1 MLRSL
6 QKSRTVELL
15 APWRSLVFAVVLACA
30 SAIAVHGQEGSI
42 GTERWRVRLFGWVE
56 YSSPALSLD
65 GSAIYIGM
73 YRDGGG
79 GRLEAITPNQ
89 STKWRVDFS
98 EGIEAS
104 PSVGPDGTVYIGC
117 LNGIMYAFYPNLP
130 ANALFRDR
138 LKWSY
143 TTGGPIGGSAALSA
157 DGSTLYV
164 GSEDG
169 YLYAL
174 DASNGSLRWR
184 MPTGREILA
193 SPVVGPDGSIYIGS
207 LDGKFYAFN
216 PDGSQKW
223 APKQTGGAIYGSAA
237 IGRDGTLYFGSHDQS
252 VYAIAPDGT
261 TLWEFFTNG
270 AIDVSPA
277 LGADGTVYVM
287 SADRN
292 FYALD
297 PSPASA
303 TRRKWAT
310 PMGVSS
316 ASSPAVRSD
325 GVILFGADD
334 NRVHGLR
341 PDGSKLIPFNLGKT
355 DADDAITSSPLVTP
369 DGAIYIASVNGAF
382 LRLDTNGAPLST
394 VSSWPSFQRTPMRS
408 GYAELSSTAG
418 RLINLSTRAS
428 VASGAA
434 PTLIVGF
441 VVQSAQSR
449 LHLIRAIGPTLQS
462 FGVSGFMPN
471 PRLQAFVDNGT
482 TSVPIVNAAN
492 DDWTPNSPDGFPIAE
507 TTAAVGGFP
516 LPQGSRDA
524 VLLPILPGGLYTAH
538 AKSADGVGGVVLVEV
553 YETKVPDVP
562 SRLINLSTRTQ
573 VGVGENELIAGFV
586 VGGAGPSRLL
596 VRAVGPGLAPFGV
609 SGLLAQPVL
618 SLRSRFSDIIQRNQ
632 GWTTGTNTADLRGAA
647 GLVGAFSLEP
657 ADCAMVVTLAPGE
670 YTAQVSGVAGSTG
683 EALVEIYVL
692 P

>member
-1 MLRSL
+1 M
-6 QKSRTVELL
+6 
-15 APWRSLVFAVVLACA
+15 PWRAQVFAFVLALA
-30 SAIAVHGQEGSI
+30 LATVVHGQVNSI
-42 GTERWRVRLFGWVE
+42 GTEKWRLRLGGWVDF
-56 YSSPALSLD
+56 SSPALSLD
-65 GSAIYIGM
+65 GSAIYVGM
-73 YRDGGG
+73 YRETGG

-89 STKWRVDFS
+89 GTKWRVDFS
-98 EGIEAS
+98 GGVEAS
-104 PSVGPDGTVYIGC
+104 PVVGPDGTVYLGS
-117 LNGIMYAFYPNLP
+117 LNGMMYAFYPNLP
-130 ANALFRDR
+130 ASAPFRDR

-143 TTGGPIGGSAALSA
+143 QTDGPITGSAALSA
-157 DGSTLYV
+157 DGSTLYF
-164 GSEDG
+164 GSEDSFI
-169 YLYAL
+169 YAL
-174 DASNGSLRWR
+174 DTSTGNWRWSTK
-184 MPTGREILA
+184 TGREILA
-193 SPVVGPDGSIYIGS
+193 SPVVGPDGAIYVGS
-207 LDGKFYAFN
+207 LDGKFYALN
-216 PDGSQKW
+216 PDGTYKW
-223 APKQTGGAIYGSAA
+223 TPKQTGGSIYGSAA
-237 IGRDGTLYFGSHDQS
+237 IGRDGTLYFGSHDQY
-252 VYAIAPDGT
+252 VYAVAPDGT
-261 TLWEFFTNG
+261 TRWEFFTNG

-297 PSPASA
+297 PNPASTA
-303 TRRKWAT
+303 RRKWAT

-334 NRVHGLR
+334 NRVHGLL
-341 PDGSKLIPFNLGKT
+341 PDGSKLSPFNPGK
-355 DADDAITSSPLVTP
+355 DESDDAITASPLVTP
-369 DGAIYIASVNGAF
+369 DGAIYIASINGTF

-394 VSSWPSFQRTPMRS
+394 VSSWPAFQRTPTRA
-408 GYAELSSTAG
+408 GFAELVSGEG
-418 RLINLSTRAS
+418 RLINLSTRAQ
-428 VASGAA
+428 VAAGSA
-434 PTLIVGF
+434 PPLIVGF

-449 LHLIRAIGPTLQS
+449 LHLVRAIGPTLQT
-462 FGVSGFMPN
+462 FGVNGFMPN

-482 TSVPIVNAAN
+482 MPVPIANGTN
-492 DDWTPNSPDGFPIAE
+492 DDWTPSSPDGFPIAE
-507 TTAAVGGFP
+507 TTASVGGFA

-538 AKSADGVGGVVLVEV
+538 ATSADGVGGVVLVEV

-609 SGLLAQPVL
+609 TDRLAQPVL
-618 SLRSRFSDIIQRNQ
+618 SLRSRFGDLIQRNQ
-632 GWTTGTNTADLRGAA
+632 GWSSGNNAADISGAA
-647 GLVGAFSLEP
+647 KLVGAFSIEP

-670 YTAQVSGVAGSTG
+670 YTAQVGGVGGSTG